1 MKINVFKTQCNAGS
15 TVVKGEAA
23 GKVIKVSSDR
33 TKALIHYDNGDKRW
47 EEYYGYSRD
56 YRIS

>member
-15 TVVKGEAA
+15 TVVKGEAS

-47 EEYYGYSRD
+47 EEYYAIELR
-56 YRIS
+56 